1 MYPYMCPS
9 LLLCIEHSYC
19 AISPISVCGCA
30 RVRVGVHVRF
40 DNACTLHRVGADCF
54 VYMCVYIYVHVCTY
68 VNMRVYVRTSCA
80 DTCAA
85 GGFKERETE
94 RQRERDRERVL
105 NTYTYMHI
113 YAHIHKH
120 THICICR

>member
-1 MYPYMCPS
+1 MCPS

-19 AISPISVCGCA
+19 AIFPISVCGCA

-68 VNMRVYVRTSCA
+68 VNMCVYVRTSCA

-94 RQRERDRERVL
+94 RQRERERESIK
-105 NTYTYMHI
+105 HI
-113 YAHIHKH
+113 HTHAHIRTYPQ
-120 THICICR
+120 THAHLYM